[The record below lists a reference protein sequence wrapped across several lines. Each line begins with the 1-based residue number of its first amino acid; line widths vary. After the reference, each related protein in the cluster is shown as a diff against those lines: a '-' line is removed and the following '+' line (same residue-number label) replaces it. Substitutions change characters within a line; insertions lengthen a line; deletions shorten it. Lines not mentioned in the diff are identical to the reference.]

1 MQIKSEHN
9 PTLHLGKRAG
19 VAQEV
24 SVPREGQE
32 IRDFQQFFF
41 LNRNIASCGR
51 IERHGMVPAERFF
64 RKHFWWSAACWSVKN
79 RANKSAFISF
89 MHSVFRH
96 LLLLCSCEDF
106 PAQNY
111 DSVKSFFFFLK
122 NVYKGRGTSF
132 FMTTCQVLRNQAP
145 SKTTKEIFGGRT
157 SKLLLPSVL
166 LHLEEGRGR

>member
-1 MQIKSEHN
+1 MYHERD
-9 PTLHLGKRAG
+9 KRYG
-19 VAQEV
+19 IF
-24 SVPREGQE
+24 SN
-32 IRDFQQFFF
+32 FFF

-111 DSVKSFFFFLK
+111 DSVKSFFFF
-122 NVYKGRGTSF
+122 F
-132 FMTTCQVLRNQAP
+132 
-145 SKTTKEIFGGRT
+145 
-157 SKLLLPSVL
+157 
-166 LHLEEGRGR
+166 